1 MYNPNDAIRINSSS
15 ISSRY
20 KSSLKLLG
28 PGTSGSRTM
37 LIISNEKMKGIVTV
51 VRSFEYHSLLIKGVT
66 GTIENETKEQLGGFL
81 GMLLGILG
89 WHLLGNILAGKGMIR
104 ESNVVHR
111 DGKILNSASSF
122 N

>member
-51 VRSFEYHSLLIKGVT
+51 VRSFEYHSLLIKGLT

-89 WHLLGNILAGKGMIR
+89 
-104 ESNVVHR
+104 
-111 DGKILNSASSF
+111 
-122 N
+122 

>member
-20 KSSLKLLG
+20 KISLKLLG

-37 LIISNEKMKGIVTV
+37 LIISNEKIKGIVTV

-89 WHLLGNILAGKGMIR
+89 
-104 ESNVVHR
+104 
-111 DGKILNSASSF
+111 
-122 N
+122 